1 MQADPESSDLNSAR
15 RSMTPSLPDRV
26 TCGDSGAAANLLP
39 LVYDQLRAIAG
50 AYFQDQSDSHTLQPT
65 ALVHEAFLK
74 LASSD
79 ATWKSQAHFCAVAA
93 TAMRQV
99 LIDHFRSKGRAKRAG
114 VMLEVTMNN
123 LVAPASL
130 SLLDLVALDN
140 ALTRLASRSE
150 RSARLV
156 ELRFFGGMN
165 TADIS
170 EVLGVS
176 PATVERDWRHVRA
189 WLSRELGGE
198 NRS

>member
-1 MQADPESSDLNSAR
+1 MQADPESIDPNSVA
-15 RSMTPSLPDRV
+15 RSMAASPPDRM
-26 TCGDSGAAANLLP
+26 TEGDSGAAANLLP

-79 ATWKSQAHFCAVAA
+79 AKWKSQAHFCAVAA

-99 LIDHFRSKGRAKRAG
+99 LIDHVRSKGRTKRAG
-114 VMLEVTMNN
+114 VMLDVSMSN
-123 LVAPASL
+123 LMAPASL

-140 ALTRLASRSE
+140 ALTHLASRSE

-156 ELRFFGGMN
+156 ELRFFGGMS
-165 TADIS
+165 TADIA
-170 EVLGVS
+170 EVLGIS
-176 PATVERDWRHVRA
+176 PATVERDWRHARA

-198 NRS
+198 HGS